1 MAAAGEPQ
9 RVVVLWTDCHADPDG
24 HGSGHAD
31 AAYVSRMNILEVRR
45 HSLTKRD
52 RGGSQ
57 LSQEGVDLARRLGES
72 MGPFARVVTTVSPR
86 ARETAIAMG
95 FAVDFEIVTL
105 AMDPEVY
112 ADARNSPFWGIQGER
127 FFGELSD
134 LVGRDG
140 ALGRFA
146 HSLAAL
152 WRDVLTPL
160 RDAENALVTSH
171 SGDIES
177 PLVTCFP
184 RADHTSWGR
193 AFAPCEGARLTF
205 DDHFTEVELIRLE
218 A

>member
-1 MAAAGEPQ
+1 MK
-9 RVVVLWTDCHADPDG
+9 T
-24 HGSGHAD
+24 
-31 AAYVSRMNILEVRR
+31 LEIRR

-57 LSQEGVDLARRLGES
+57 LSQDGVDLARRIGAN
-72 MGPFARVVTTVSPR
+72 MGPFARVVATVSPR
-86 ARETAIAMG
+86 ARETAVAMG
-95 FAVDFEIVTL
+95 FAVDFELVTL
-105 AMDPEVY
+105 AMDPEIY
-112 ADARNSPFWGIQGER
+112 ADVRNSPFSGAQGDS
-127 FFGELSD
+127 FFGELAA
-134 LVGRDG
+134 LVQRDG
-140 ALGRFA
+140 ALGRYA

-160 RDAENALVTSH
+160 EDGASALVVSH
-171 SGDIES
+171 SGDLEA

-205 DDHFTEVELIRLE
+205 DDHFVGVEFIRL